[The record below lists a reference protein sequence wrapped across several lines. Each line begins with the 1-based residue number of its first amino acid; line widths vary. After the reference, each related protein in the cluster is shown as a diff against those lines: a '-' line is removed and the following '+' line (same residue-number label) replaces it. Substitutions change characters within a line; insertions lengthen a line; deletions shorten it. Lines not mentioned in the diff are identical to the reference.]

1 MVHAT
6 SVILLHFATLVLFLT
21 FINALSLLRCSRS
34 RPLLYSLSLF
44 YVGPSWEAAMIVTGC
59 AEYPISNQ
67 VMEIVTS
74 MHHANHHDSKTIT
87 NADATNNN
95 NLPSA
100 PVLMAPQCTQE
111 VMHAIHTYTPK
122 LHAKDPHRV
131 QTTVDHYEP
140 YIDFDLLLK
149 QVGYQ
154 EQQQEQQQQL

>member
-1 MVHAT
+1 
-6 SVILLHFATLVLFLT
+6 
-21 FINALSLLRCSRS
+21 
-34 RPLLYSLSLF
+34 
-44 YVGPSWEAAMIVTGC
+44 MIVTGC

-74 MHHANHHDSKTIT
+74 MHHANHHDSKTT
-87 NADATNNN
+87 TPTATVNAAHSYDGSSSGSH

-131 QTTVDHYEP
+131 QTTIDHYEP

-154 EQQQEQQQQL
+154 QPPSYNDVAAVSSSS

>member
-1 MVHAT
+1 M
-6 SVILLHFATLVLFLT
+6 LT
-21 FINALSLLRCSRS
+21 RALSTLDCTIFSHAI
-34 RPLLYSLSLF
+34 
-44 YVGPSWEAAMIVTGC
+44 GPSWEAAMIVTGC

-74 MHHANHHDSKTIT
+74 MHHANHHDSKTT
-87 NADATNNN
+87 PTTVNNAAQYDGSSSNH

-131 QTTVDHYEP
+131 QTTIDHYEP

-154 EQQQEQQQQL
+154 QQPSDNEVAAVSSSS